1 MIQLTRY
8 EAACFPE
15 CHLIVVVT
23 IIIII
28 IIIII
33 IVIINIIVLII
44 ITVIITRPYAALRAA
59 GLDWIFTLCYN
70 LGWVF

>member
-8 EAACFPE
+8 QAACFPE

-23 IIIII
+23 IIII

-59 GLDWIFTLCYN
+59 GLDLIVRLHYS
-70 LGWVF
+70 LG

>member
-8 EAACFPE
+8 QAACFPE

-59 GLDWIFTLCYN
+59 GLDWIVRLYHS
-70 LGWVF
+70 LG

>member
-8 EAACFPE
+8 QPACFPE

-28 IIIII
+28 VIIIII
-33 IVIINIIVLII
+33 DIINIIVLII

-59 GLDWIFTLCYN
+59 GLHWTVRLYCS
-70 LGWVF
+70 LG